1 MDKIVFLGLKKK
13 KKTEERLNKVIG
25 NQENVVLWKL
35 KEKFYEGPSCQ
46 K

>member
-13 KKTEERLNKVIG
+13 TEESLNEVIG
-25 NQENVVLWKL
+25 NQENVVLWNL